1 MARKKNKVKP
11 GRTSSAGTLIA
22 AVGQDSHPF
31 EPEGTAKPLVL
42 GGVAIPGCPG
52 LAGNSDADVVL
63 HAVTNAVSGLHG
75 VPVLGALSD
84 ELCLKKGIRDSRVY
98 LGRSLALLTKYR
110 LVHVSVS
117 IEAQRPRLAG
127 YLPAMRKSI
136 ARICS
141 LTEDHVALTATS
153 GEGLTAFGRGEG
165 IQVFAVV
172 SAQPEDKK

>member
-1 MARKKNKVKP
+1 MY
-11 GRTSSAGTLIA
+11 IA
-22 AVGQDSHPF
+22 AIGQDSHCF

-52 LAGNSDADVVL
+52 LSGNSDADVVL

-98 LGRSLALLTKYR
+98 CIRSLEMLKKYR

-117 IEAQRPRLAG
+117 IEARRPHLAG
-127 YLPAMRKSI
+127 HLQAIRKSI

-141 LTEDHVALTATS
+141 LTEEQVALTATS

-165 IQVFAVV
+165 IQAFAVV
-172 SAQPEDKK
+172 SAQRTAGK

>member
-1 MARKKNKVKP
+1 MKKNKTNKARS
-11 GRTSSAGTLIA
+11 GSMFISAI
-22 AVGQDSHPF
+22 GQDSHRF
-31 EPEGTAKPLVL
+31 EPEDSAKPLVL
-42 GGVAIPGCPG
+42 GGVTIPGCVG
-52 LAGNSDADVVL
+52 LSGNSDADVVL
-63 HAVTNAVSGLHG
+63 HAITNAVSGLHG

-127 YLPAMRKSI
+127 HLQAMRESI
-136 ARICS
+136 ARICL
-141 LTEDHVALTATS
+141 LTENHVALTATS

-165 IQVFAVV
+165 IQAFAVV
-172 SAQPEDKK
+172 SAQAEDRK

>member
-1 MARKKNKVKP
+1 MVKKNNKVKP
-11 GRTSSAGTLIA
+11 GRTYYAGTLIA

-42 GGVAIPGCPG
+42 GGVTIPGCPG

-63 HAVTNAVSGLHG
+63 HAITNAVSGLHG
-75 VPVLGALSD
+75 VPVLGAISD
-84 ELCLKKGIRDSRVY
+84 ELCLTRGIRDSRVY
-98 LGRSLALLTKYR
+98 CARSLELLTKYR

-127 YLPAMRKSI
+127 HLPAMRKSI

-141 LTEDHVALTATS
+141 LTEEHVALTATS

-165 IQVFAVV
+165 IQAFAVV
-172 SAQPEDKK
+172 SAQTENRK